1 MKILLDENFPLHLY
15 YRLHSAGHDVE
26 HVIVLGKRGA
36 KDAELRRRI
45 EREDLVFLT
54 QDTEFGDIPAN
65 HRGKVIISRVRQ
77 RLPIQQRV
85 GIWFNTLAGF
95 VAGQRPAGQ
104 KLFDLLETGEIL
116 PWEIRE
122 T

>member
-1 MKILLDENFPLHLY
+1 MKILLDENFPLQLY
-15 YRLHSAGHDVE
+15 HRLHSAGHDVE

-45 EREDLVFLT
+45 EREDLVFVT
-54 QDTEFGDIPAN
+54 QDAEFEDMPAN
-65 HRGKVIISRVRQ
+65 YRGKVIISRVRQ

-85 GIWFNTLAGF
+85 EVWFNALTGF
-95 VAGQRPAGQ
+95 VAGQPGQ